1 MERKC
6 PNCGAMIAMRGL
18 GRKRLPILFNNVS
31 KALQWHSRGYRRGQ
45 PHFLNTA
52 KKIFELYGIE
62 VTAGFVQLRL
72 QEEAA
77 NRGISYDELIG
88 QIMTKGKENAKSV

>member
-1 MERKC
+1 MEKRC
-6 PNCGAMIAMRGL
+6 PNCGAMVVMRGL
-18 GRKRLPILFNNVS
+18 GRKRLPIPFNNISNV
-31 KALQWHSRGYRRGQ
+31 LQWHSRGFWRGK

-52 KKIFELYGIE
+52 KKILELYDIE

-77 NRGISYDELIG
+77 QQGKTYDELIG
-88 QIMTKGKENAKSV
+88 QIMTKGKRNAKVV